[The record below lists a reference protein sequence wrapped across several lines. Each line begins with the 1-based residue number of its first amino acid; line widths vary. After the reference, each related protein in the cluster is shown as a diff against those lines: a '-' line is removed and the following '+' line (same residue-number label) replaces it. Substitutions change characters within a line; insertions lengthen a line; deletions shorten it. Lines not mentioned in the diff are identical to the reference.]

1 MSVIRKTIPAHT
13 SEPIFPLTVEQ
24 YHNMIERGTLT
35 DEDPVE
41 LIDGVLIYKMPKN
54 PPHTT
59 AVLLSVEAI
68 RILLPP
74 GWSVRSQDAITLSN
88 SEPEPDVVVCRG
100 TVRDYAKRHP
110 GPADIALVVAVADT
124 TLSRDR
130 GVNLEVYARSGLVEY
145 WLLGISSG
153 QLEVFSDPDTS
164 TGQYRKTQ
172 VFSASQSVPL
182 AILGQLCGHISVASI
197 LP

>member
-68 RILLPP
+68 RSLLPP

-100 TVRDYAKRHP
+100 TVRDYANGTPDRPTSHWWSRLQTP
-110 GPADIALVVAVADT
+110 RCREIAV
-124 TLSRDR
+124 
-130 GVNLEVYARSGLVEY
+130 
-145 WLLGISSG
+145 
-153 QLEVFSDPDTS
+153 
-164 TGQYRKTQ
+164 
-172 VFSASQSVPL
+172 
-182 AILGQLCGHISVASI
+182 
-197 LP
+197 